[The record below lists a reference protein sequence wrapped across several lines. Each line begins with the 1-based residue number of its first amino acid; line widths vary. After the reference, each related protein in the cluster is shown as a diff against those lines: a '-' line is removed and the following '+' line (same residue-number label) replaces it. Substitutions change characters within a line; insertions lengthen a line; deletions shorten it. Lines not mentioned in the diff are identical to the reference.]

1 MMGSQIFV
9 ESTPG
14 VGSLFGFDL
23 DLPEVSTST
32 QLMSVKT
39 TDNIIGYCGSKRKIL
54 IVDDHWENRAV
65 ILSENSE

>member
-1 MMGSQIFV
+1 
-9 ESTPG
+9 
-14 VGSLFGFDL
+14 
-23 DLPEVSTST
+23 LPEVSTST